1 MSVTHLPTGR
11 YVVPE
16 FTERTSQGVHTMDP
30 YSKLLAER
38 VVMLGAPIDDTSAN
52 DVMAQLI
59 HLEHSA
65 PGQDIQLYIN
75 SPGGSFTATSAIYD
89 TMQFVSCDIQTVC
102 LGRATGC
109 AALLLAAGTA
119 GKRLATP
126 GSRVVLQQPFVA
138 EPTRGQPS
146 DLEIQAG
153 EIQRQR
159 ETLERMLALHTGRDV
174 ERVHADMERDS
185 VLDGAG
191 AREYGIVDH
200 LTRSRKAARP
210 LSEG

>member
-1 MSVTHLPTGR
+1 MTNPPTGR

-30 YSKLLAER
+30 YSKLLSER
-38 VVMLGAPIDDTSAN
+38 VVMLGAPIDDTSSN

-75 SPGGSFTATSAIYD
+75 SPGGSFTAASAIYD
-89 TMQFVSCDIQTVC
+89 TMQFLSCDIQTVC
-102 LGRATGC
+102 LGQAAGC
-109 AALLLAAGTA
+109 AVLLLAAGTP

-126 GSRVVLQQPFVA
+126 GSRVVLQQPFIA

-146 DLEIQAG
+146 DLEIQAAEVG
-153 EIQRQR
+153 RQR
-159 ETLERMLALHTGRDV
+159 ETLERMLARHTGRDI
-174 ERVHADMERDS
+174 EGVHADMERDT
-185 VLDGAG
+185 VLDGQG
-191 AREYGIVDH
+191 AQEYGIVDH
-200 LTRSRKAARP
+200 LTRSRKASQPR
-210 LSEG
+210 GKG